1 MASWPKF
8 ASWYFEVSRGCWAC
22 TTAPFTSTR
31 RLAGWNV
38 ADIADFAND
47 LVQERIDQAVAARLA
62 LMSNTTQH
70 SLMFCD
76 ECDGP
81 IPEARRLAQPG
92 CTLCIECKTV
102 DDQRAARYAR

>member
-1 MASWPKF
+1 M
-8 ASWYFEVSRGCWAC
+8 
-22 TTAPFTSTR
+22 
-31 RLAGWNV
+31 GWNV

-62 LMSNTTQH
+62 LMPNTAQH
-70 SLMFCD
+70 SLMFCE

-102 DDQRAARYAR
+102 DDQRATRYAR